1 MHRRRRVHRR
11 CWQGSSVFKI
21 LIFWIKHGAVGVYTQ
36 NPLHCSGGRDT
47 NRFFAEMELKVPVQR
62 TNSETEKVFFM
73 DARILPTTVCHDI
86 SRNRKTVVFSMP
98 SLFVHFFYNY
108 NYSAKTSIGQQK
120 AMPPE
125 PIIRMADIRN
135 VTDGIGKNSQII

>member
-1 MHRRRRVHRR
+1 M
-11 CWQGSSVFKI
+11 QSVFTHKTHPTA
-21 LIFWIKHGAVGVYTQ
+21 LVEETRTG
-36 NPLHCSGGRDT
+36 
-47 NRFFAEMELKVPVQR
+47 FFAEMELKVPVQR

-125 PIIRMADIRN
+125 PIIRMADIPN